1 MSEQQQLIAEAPG
14 IDRSGPIEMRGA
26 DGQLLKRITFRGP
39 GELEASDVISS
50 GYVQDH
56 WQVSPRLALDL
67 GLRYDHDSML
77 GESHLSPRTAFSLRL
92 DADGRTLIKGGWGFF
107 FDQVFL
113 QVDAFDRFQRR
124 VEQDFNGSAAAPAGP
139 LVVFENRVDPAG
151 LEEPTSRVWN
161 LEFDHQLGESLL
173 LRVNYREN
181 RASGRP
187 IIDRV
192 TGDDASALL
201 LSSTGELTGREFDT
215 TLRWTLSTG
224 GDLFFSFSKIRTTGD
239 INDFGLI
246 YDTLRDPLVLA
257 NETAFQPF
265 DVPHRVLVWGVVD
278 LPMGLTLTPG
288 IEWRNGF
295 PYTIFTEDYT
305 VVGDRNREDFSYF
318 LSADVA
324 VTKRLNLFGRSVDL
338 GIQVYNL
345 TSHEN
350 PRDVVSNLA
359 SPSFG
364 AFRNSVGNTIALKLG
379 LGL

>member
-1 MSEQQQLIAEAPG
+1 M
-14 IDRSGPIEMRGA
+14 
-26 DGQLLKRITFRGP
+26 
-39 GELEASDVISS
+39 
-50 GYVQDH
+50 
-56 WQVSPRLALDL
+56 
-67 GLRYDHDSML
+67 
-77 GESHLSPRTAFSLRL
+77 
-92 DADGRTLIKGGWGFF
+92 
-107 FDQVFL
+107 
-113 QVDAFDRFQRR
+113 
-124 VEQDFNGSAAAPAGP
+124 EQDFNGSAAAPAGP
-139 LVVFENRVDPAG
+139 AVVFENRVNPAG
-151 LEEPTSRVWN
+151 LDEPTRRVWN
-161 LEFDHQLGESLL
+161 LEFNHQLGESLL

-181 RASGRP
+181 LAIGRP

-215 TLRWTLSTG
+215 TLRWTLATG

-246 YDTLRDPLVLA
+246 CDTLRDPLVLA

-265 DVPHRVLVWGVVD
+265 DVPHRVLVLGVVD

-305 VVGDRNREDFSYF
+305 VVGDRNREDFPYF

-324 VTKRLNLFGRSVDL
+324 ATKRLNLFGRPVDL

-350 PRDVVSNLA
+350 SRDVVSNLA

-364 AFRNSVGNTIALKLG
+364 AFRNGVGNTIALKLG